1 MSALPALGILMRR
14 HSRPVEDFKCKLKIH
29 IFTIFLWVRRFASEE
44 KSWGFLKNKLG
55 NHLGVI
61 FPKIQKYEK
70 DLNRV
75 SARCLQEISDILD
88 IPISF
93 FFADSVQK
101 EDNLCYYDNK
111 ISSKEEY
118 FLLKNF
124 RIFTCKKQRAIL
136 QLISDEKNSLLF
148 S

>member
-14 HSRPVEDFKCKLKIH
+14 HSRPVGDFKCKLKIH
-29 IFTIFLWVRRFASEE
+29 IFTIFLWARRFASEE

-70 DLNRV
+70 GLNHV
-75 SARCLQEISDILD
+75 SARYLQEISDILD

-111 ISSKEEY
+111 ISSKDRV
-118 FLLKNF
+118 FSF
-124 RIFTCKKQRAIL
+124 
-136 QLISDEKNSLLF
+136 EKFQNLYS
-148 S
+148 